1 MPDPSIPVSKRPSLL
16 YQDIDPEIQ
25 TGEIG
30 QLQSFAGKSL
40 DLEDARLLDF
50 YTNLILLKVNLK
62 NKIHIDAVDEDTA
75 VEVQMQANQAN
86 DENNPQGIATTAEQK
101 ASGAINSKGG
111 PGNKSTIKTLKQYD
125 LSDIRLL
132 INQKT
137 DQVIRLYER
146 DTGYSGEDL
155 RAATKQDVT
164 AFMYSNINIVD
175 KDGNR
180 YSNEAIFNNLNQTF
194 GEGDEKFVFNWD
206 YLASIA
212 YNVTEPVVFE
222 ELGDS
227 LITSSLHTILN
238 ATSHELIGDPTT
250 LLNEEKLI
258 PVITQAVKKNAIS
271 PVLGTKILGYDVSE
285 KEGLI
290 EEAGESYEF
299 DSAPQQNALLDEM
312 VRNQDVLSNILDVT
326 MGALDEDYL
335 EFFET
340 NTKPNQD
347 FTNKIIQKIDA
358 DSTRYFVEQNIYD
371 PIAVDVSGL
380 ATSSSKFTQFIEDI
394 IDNLGGVSEPSKH
407 INENGKGLQSWES
420 KAYGDV
426 NRTVIKNAKQIFD
439 LFVAPSG
446 EIFSGARDEGYKL
459 GLSPDEF
466 VADRLQ
472 KAVSSYF
479 VVNDQTGINEYQAE
493 VNKHTE
499 AGRRKL
505 FEANPR
511 QAENYLSNALAENEE
526 YYVDGAPV
534 TKSMIDPELWKSW
547 TKTYT
552 DFSEEEALAFIG
564 SNIEDNVADFRFA
577 DDASR
582 IGDIIRFA
590 EGKGILD
597 AFTSPAFR
605 SHFTNVVAPRIAK
618 DIRYSDVAGTQEI
631 ADLYNSAF
639 DELTAMDKSAVDF
652 DRLTDPV
659 FTSIEGGPKV
669 PGFPGLTIGQMKG
682 DVPPEFD
689 LEGVSEELQELSM
702 ERPEYAE
709 FVMNQMGSTDFLEA
723 WKAASVPQR
732 DTAGIRAR
740 LGGET
745 EDNQFIREKQRARL
759 KVVEDLYAD
768 AVNRGELTDEITSRL
783 EEAQEIYERETRID
797 AETGVGLP
805 VGDEFMPGGFA
816 RKMIR
821 DEFTTPGLTSQEFL
835 KEQLPGFERR
845 YKDSPFF
852 KQEEDRLERERRETL
867 RRRPGTQATI
877 VRRGRR

>member
-1 MPDPSIPVSKRPSLL
+1 MPDPTIPVSRRPSLL
-16 YQDIDPEIQ
+16 LEDIDPEIQ

-30 QLQSFAGKSL
+30 QLQSFA
-40 DLEDARLLDF
+40 EQARPGIQADLLDF

-62 NKIHIDAVDEDTA
+62 NKIHIDAVDEETA
-75 VEVQMQANQAN
+75 VEVQMKANQAN
-86 DENNPQGIATTAEQK
+86 EENNPEGISTPAEQV
-101 ASGAINSKGG
+101 ASGASNSKGG
-111 PGNKSTIKTLKQYD
+111 PGNKSTIKTLKQYN
-125 LSDIRLL
+125 LADIRLL

-155 RAATKQDVT
+155 RAAIKADLLVQ
-164 AFMYSNINIVD
+164 MYSNINIVD

-180 YSNEAIFNNLNQTF
+180 FSNEAIRQNLNQIF

-212 YNVTEPVVFE
+212 YNVTEPVVFD

-250 LLNEEKLI
+250 LLLEEKLI
-258 PVITQAVKKNAIS
+258 PVITQAVKKNTIS

-290 EEAGESYEF
+290 EEAGELYEF
-299 DSAPQQNALLDEM
+299 DSAPQQNAFLDEM

-335 EFFET
+335 DFFET

-380 ATSSSKFTQFIEDI
+380 ATSSSKFTQFIEDM

-407 INENGKGLQSWES
+407 INENGKGLQGWES

-446 EIFSGARDEGYKL
+446 EIFSAARDEGYKL

-472 KAVSSYF
+472 KAVSTYF

-499 AGRRKL
+499 SGRRKL

-552 DFSEEEALAFIG
+552 DFSAEEALAFIG

-582 IGDIIRFA
+582 IGDIIRYA

-689 LEGVSEELQELSM
+689 LEGVSQELQELTM

-732 DTAGIRAR
+732 DAAGIRAR

-759 KVVEDLYAD
+759 KVVEDLYTD
-768 AVNRGELTDEITSRL
+768 AVNRDELTDEITSRL
-783 EEAQEIYERETRID
+783 EEAQEIYERETRVD

-816 RKMIR
+816 RKMIK
-821 DEFTTPGLTSQEFL
+821 DEFTTPGLTSQQFL
-835 KEQLPGFERR
+835 QEQLPGFERR